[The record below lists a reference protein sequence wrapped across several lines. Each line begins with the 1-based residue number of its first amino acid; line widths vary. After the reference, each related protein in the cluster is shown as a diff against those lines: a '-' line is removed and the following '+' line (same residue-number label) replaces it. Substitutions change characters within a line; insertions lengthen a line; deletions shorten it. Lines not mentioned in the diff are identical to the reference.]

1 MIFFSVGL
9 PGRFAEWCDAVISRL
24 ARHALGAVE
33 VVSLNTLEELA
44 LATIRTGAPHF
55 VVCSRQ
61 PGGGVQTALAQ
72 AGKRFIAVLDEP
84 RVALRDLATRPGF
97 DLAAATR
104 AVASSCASIVSCAGL
119 PEALVLSGANC
130 AQDQGLTATMIARHL
145 ELDIGEDEI
154 EAIVTALRNE
164 GIVSLSADDGGW
176 WDALEEP
183 QRALVNGALGAYID
197 HFAGGGLG
205 KITWERE
212 LFFISE
218 EPAAGQPVPATRPV
232 DITGRI
238 RFLVYGPF
246 INLPPGFWSA
256 SVILGFSPEA
266 SGMTYIVEVFA
277 GTRLTHARVEPGN
290 ERIFEA
296 NLHFSIDA
304 AVDHPIQIRIHNER
318 PAFDGRLAV
327 GYVTITPQAN
337 VRGDARA
344 YLATVLSESSPKLLT

>member
-9 PGRFAEWCDAVISRL
+9 PGRFAEWCDAVILRL
-24 ARHALGAVE
+24 VQRALGPVE
-33 VVSLNTLEELA
+33 SVSLNTLEELA
-44 LATIRTGAPHF
+44 LAMIRTGASHF

-61 PGGGVQTALAQ
+61 PGGGIQTALEQ
-72 AGKRFIAVLDEP
+72 AGRRFIAVLDEP
-84 RVALRDLATRPGF
+84 RTALRDLAHRPGF
-97 DLAAATR
+97 DLVAATR
-104 AVASSCASIVSCAGL
+104 AVASSCASIVSCAGI
-119 PEALVLSGANC
+119 PEALVLSGAGYGH
-130 AQDQGLTATMIARHL
+130 DQVSTATMIARHL
-145 ELDIGEDEI
+145 ELDVGEGEI
-154 EAIVTALRNE
+154 EAIVAGLRDE
-164 GIVSLSADDGGW
+164 GVSPLSVDDGGW
-176 WDALEEP
+176 WDALEEA
-183 QRALVNGALGAYID
+183 QHALVNGALGAYVD
-197 HFAGGGLG
+197 HFTGGGLG

-218 EPAAGQPVPATRPV
+218 EPATEQPVPATRPV

-246 INLPPGFWSA
+246 INLPPGAWSA
-256 SVILGFSPEA
+256 SMILGFSPEA

-277 GTRLTHARVEPGN
+277 GTQLTHARVEPGN

-304 AVDHPIQIRIHNER
+304 AVDHPVQFRIHNER

-344 YLATVLSESSPKLLT
+344 YLATVLSK